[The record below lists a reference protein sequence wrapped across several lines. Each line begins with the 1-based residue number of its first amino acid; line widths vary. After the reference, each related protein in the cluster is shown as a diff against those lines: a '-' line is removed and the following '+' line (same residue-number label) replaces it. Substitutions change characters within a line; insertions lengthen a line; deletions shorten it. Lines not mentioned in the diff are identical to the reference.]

1 MATPS
6 EKHEIH
12 CAKRYLEYTETPF
25 YRAFRDRENPESFDS
40 NYAVLKRMEEAEQS
54 LAAVESY
61 YEGLDVT
68 PKFYS
73 KPDSVTLEES
83 RAFFEAHG
91 YAVHTFECQRMM
103 LLTHTSPELLVHKCP
118 VQIFAGAPLT
128 GAAAQLVTESCG
140 EKDFGLRLIDKQL
153 GAGARVSFAYN
164 RAEIPVSFCVG
175 EGYGSAF
182 ICRTYIRPKISAA
195 RATRPRR
202 CWRCWALH
210 ATRIWGIPTCSST
223 PTTRRPSVCTRSWAS
238 AVRRCGN
245 TARSRAACP
254 IFTPKRRSKS
264 MALHVSPEIREQYH
278 GFYSLALDG
287 TTDDGCALVLENVPA
302 AGLRAALEAV
312 PEPDALRT
320 VLIKSCPELQSL
332 SFLEN
337 FPALEWVYVRRC
349 PAVAALWDT
358 ARTPALRGLAVTDC
372 KKLRDIS
379 GLDGAAALEH
389 LFLQYSAWSAVK
401 LESLAPLRGLC
412 ALRTLDLGCRGAKDK
427 VKLDFNMLYPQLDS
441 LTITPSLKEYFITN
455 TEAGR

>member
-1 MATPS
+1 
-6 EKHEIH
+6 
-12 CAKRYLEYTETPF
+12 
-25 YRAFRDRENPESFDS
+25 
-40 NYAVLKRMEEAEQS
+40 
-54 LAAVESY
+54 
-61 YEGLDVT
+61 
-68 PKFYS
+68 
-73 KPDSVTLEES
+73 
-83 RAFFEAHG
+83 
-91 YAVHTFECQRMM
+91 
-103 LLTHTSPELLVHKCP
+103 
-118 VQIFAGAPLT
+118 
-128 GAAAQLVTESCG
+128 
-140 EKDFGLRLIDKQL
+140 
-153 GAGARVSFAYN
+153 
-164 RAEIPVSFCVG
+164 
-175 EGYGSAF
+175 
-182 ICRTYIRPKISAA
+182 
-195 RATRPRR
+195 
-202 CWRCWALH
+202 
-210 ATRIWGIPTCSST
+210 
-223 PTTRRPSVCTRSWAS
+223 
-238 AVRRCGN
+238 
-245 TARSRAACP
+245 
-254 IFTPKRRSKS
+254 
-264 MALHVSPEIREQYH
+264 MALHVSPEILEQYH

-427 VKLDFNMLYPQLDS
+427 VKLDFNILYPQLDS
-441 LTITPSLKEYFITN
+441 PTITPSLKEYFITN

>member
-1 MATPS
+1 M
-6 EKHEIH
+6 
-12 CAKRYLEYTETPF
+12 
-25 YRAFRDRENPESFDS
+25 
-40 NYAVLKRMEEAEQS
+40 
-54 LAAVESY
+54 
-61 YEGLDVT
+61 
-68 PKFYS
+68 
-73 KPDSVTLEES
+73 
-83 RAFFEAHG
+83 
-91 YAVHTFECQRMM
+91 
-103 LLTHTSPELLVHKCP
+103 
-118 VQIFAGAPLT
+118 
-128 GAAAQLVTESCG
+128 
-140 EKDFGLRLIDKQL
+140 
-153 GAGARVSFAYN
+153 
-164 RAEIPVSFCVG
+164 
-175 EGYGSAF
+175 
-182 ICRTYIRPKISAA
+182 
-195 RATRPRR
+195 
-202 CWRCWALH
+202 
-210 ATRIWGIPTCSST
+210 
-223 PTTRRPSVCTRSWAS
+223 
-238 AVRRCGN
+238 
-245 TARSRAACP
+245 
-254 IFTPKRRSKS
+254 
-264 MALHVSPEIREQYH
+264 
-278 GFYSLALDG
+278 
-287 TTDDGCALVLENVPA
+287 LENVPA

-320 VLIKSCPELQSL
+320 VLIESCPELQSL

>member
-1 MATPS
+1 
-6 EKHEIH
+6 
-12 CAKRYLEYTETPF
+12 
-25 YRAFRDRENPESFDS
+25 
-40 NYAVLKRMEEAEQS
+40 
-54 LAAVESY
+54 
-61 YEGLDVT
+61 
-68 PKFYS
+68 
-73 KPDSVTLEES
+73 
-83 RAFFEAHG
+83 
-91 YAVHTFECQRMM
+91 
-103 LLTHTSPELLVHKCP
+103 
-118 VQIFAGAPLT
+118 
-128 GAAAQLVTESCG
+128 
-140 EKDFGLRLIDKQL
+140 
-153 GAGARVSFAYN
+153 
-164 RAEIPVSFCVG
+164 
-175 EGYGSAF
+175 
-182 ICRTYIRPKISAA
+182 
-195 RATRPRR
+195 
-202 CWRCWALH
+202 
-210 ATRIWGIPTCSST
+210 
-223 PTTRRPSVCTRSWAS
+223 
-238 AVRRCGN
+238 
-245 TARSRAACP
+245 
-254 IFTPKRRSKS
+254 
-264 MALHVSPEIREQYH
+264 MALHVSPEILEQYH

-358 ARTPALRGLAVTDC
+358 ARTPALR
-372 KKLRDIS
+372 
-379 GLDGAAALEH
+379 EH